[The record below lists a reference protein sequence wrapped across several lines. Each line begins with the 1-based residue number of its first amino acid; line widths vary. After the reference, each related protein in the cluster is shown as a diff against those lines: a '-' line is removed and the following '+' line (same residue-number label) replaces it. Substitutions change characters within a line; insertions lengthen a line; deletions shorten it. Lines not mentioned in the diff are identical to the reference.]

1 MKGLQLAA
9 EWAPRPGYSLSEFE
23 RRTRKAVTGSSVWRH
38 PRLGIQDVAEPALG
52 PQDVR
57 LRPRACGVC
66 GSDVHFYETDGDGY
80 MLYPG
85 LTRFPVIIGH
95 EFSGEVVE
103 VGRDVTDLRA
113 GDLVTV
119 EEMIWCGHC
128 VPCRNGWPNQ
138 CLNLEEIGFTIN
150 GAMAEQLVVGAKYCW
165 PITAL
170 AEAYGSA
177 DAATEAGAL
186 CEPTSVA
193 YNAMFVRAEG
203 FRPGGVVAV
212 YGTGPI
218 GFAAIALA
226 RAAGASRVIAFEVS
240 PVRQALA
247 RRVGADEVHNPV
259 ELAAAGSSPHD
270 AVLQASG
277 GAGAD
282 MAIEAAG
289 APARTVPETEASLA
303 IGGKVVII
311 GRAAERA
318 PMYLEHFQTHA
329 GQLYGAQGHSGYG
342 TFQNVIR
349 LMASGRIDLRPIITS
364 RFPLRDAVA
373 AVEQATKRQDGK
385 VLVKAER
392 G

>member
-1 MKGLQLAA
+1 MKGLQFTA
-9 EWAPRPGYSLSEFE
+9 EWAPRRDYTVSEFE
-23 RRTRKAVTGSSVWRH
+23 RRTGKAVTGASVWRH
-38 PRLGIQDVAEPALG
+38 PHVHLAEVEEPPLG
-52 PQDVR
+52 PKDVR
-57 LRPRACGVC
+57 VRPRACGVC

-80 MLYPG
+80 IRYPG
-85 LTRFPVIIGH
+85 LTKFPVVIGH

-103 VGRDVTDLRA
+103 TGKDVRDLRV

-119 EEMIWCGHC
+119 EEMIWCGEC

-138 CLNLEEIGFTIN
+138 CLNLEEIGFTID

-165 PITAL
+165 PINAL
-170 AEAYGSA
+170 AEVYGSQE
-177 DAATEAGAL
+177 AACEAGAL

-193 YNAMFVRAEG
+193 YNGMFVRAEG
-203 FRPGGVVAV
+203 FKPGGVVAV

-247 RRVGADEVHNPV
+247 RQVGADEVHNPL
-259 ELAAAGSSPHD
+259 ELAAAGSSPHE
-270 AVLQASG
+270 AVRQASA

-282 MAIEAAG
+282 MAVEAAG
-289 APARTVPETEASLA
+289 APVRTIPEMEASLA

-329 GQLYGAQGHSGYG
+329 AQLYGAQGHSGYG

-349 LMASGRIDLRPIITS
+349 LMASRRIDLRPIITS
-364 RFPLRDAVA
+364 RFPLSEGVDAIA
-373 AVEQATKRQDGK
+373 RASLRQDGK
-385 VLVKAER
+385 VMVKS
-392 G
+392 

>member
-1 MKGLQLAA
+1 MKGLQITA
-9 EWAPRPGYSLSEFE
+9 EWAPRPDYTLSEFE
-23 RRTRKAVTGSSVWRH
+23 RRTGKATTGASVWRH
-38 PRLGIQDVAEPALG
+38 PRVQLAEVREPPLG
-52 PQDVR
+52 PKDVR
-57 LRPRACGVC
+57 VRPRACGVC
-66 GSDVHFYETDGDGY
+66 GSDVHFYETDDDGY
-80 MLYPG
+80 IRYPG
-85 LTRFPVIIGH
+85 LTKFPVVIGH

-103 VGRDVTDLRA
+103 LGKDVRDLRR

-119 EEMIWCGHC
+119 EEMIWCGEC
-128 VPCRNGWPNQ
+128 IPCRNGWPNQ
-138 CLNLEEIGFTIN
+138 CLNLEEIGFTID

-170 AEAYGSA
+170 AEVYGSEE
-177 DAATEAGAL
+177 AACEAGAL

-193 YNAMFVRAEG
+193 YNGMFVRAGG

-240 PVRQALA
+240 RMRQALA
-247 RRVGADEVHNPV
+247 RKVGADEVHDPA
-259 ELAAAGSSPHD
+259 ELAARGSSPHE

-277 GAGAD
+277 GLGAD
-282 MAIEAAG
+282 MAVEAAG
-289 APARTVPETEASLA
+289 APGRTVPEMEASLA

-349 LMASGRIDLRPIITS
+349 LMASRRIDLRPVITS
-364 RFPLRDAVA
+364 RFPLGDGVA
-373 AVEQATKRQDGK
+373 AIERASLRQDGK
-385 VLVKAER
+385 VMVK

>member
-1 MKGLQLAA
+1 VRGLQCAA
-9 EWAPRPGYSLSEFE
+9 EWAPRTGYVVSEFE
-23 RRTRKAVTGSSVWRH
+23 RRTGKAVTGASVWRH
-38 PRLGIQDVAEPALG
+38 PHLQLVEVADPPLG

-66 GSDVHFYETDGDGY
+66 GSDVHFYETDEEGY
-80 MLYPG
+80 IRYPG

-103 VGRDVTDLRA
+103 VGRDVRGLSV

-119 EEMIWCGHC
+119 EEMIWCGSC

-138 CLNLEEIGFTIN
+138 CENLEEIGFTIN
-150 GAMAEQLVVGAKYCW
+150 GAMAEQIVVGAKYCW
-165 PITAL
+165 PITRL
-170 AEAYGSA
+170 AEVYGSV
-177 DAATEAGAL
+177 DAACEAGAL

-193 YNAMFVRAEG
+193 YNGMFVRAEG
-203 FRPGGVVAV
+203 FRPGGIVAV
-212 YGTGPI
+212 FGTGPI

-240 PVRQALA
+240 PVRQDLA
-247 RRVGADEVHNPV
+247 RSVGADEVHDPTSLV
-259 ELAAAGSSPHD
+259 RAGSSPHE
-270 AVLQASG
+270 VLLQASG

-282 MAIEAAG
+282 MLVEAAG
-289 APARTVPETEASLA
+289 APSLTVPEMERALA

-318 PMYLEHFQTHA
+318 PMYLEHLQTRA
-329 GQLYGAQGHSGYG
+329 GQVFGAQGHSGYG

-349 LMASGRIDLRPIITS
+349 LMASRRIDLRPIITS
-364 RFPLRDAVA
+364 RYPL
-373 AVEQATKRQDGK
+373 EQAADAIVRASRRLDGK
-385 VLVKAER
+385 VMVR
-392 G
+392 M